1 MKAKFKLSQL
11 AAVDTVQKELIHP
24 KHGETG
30 IFVTLAG
37 PTHPTWKAALEEYNA
52 SEEEQNIRGLKLF
65 AGSILGW
72 DEEAIELP
80 YTTENVLAL
89 FKDDKH
95 EWMARQLT
103 DAVLDNTTFF
113 Q

>member
-24 KHGETG
+24 KHGDTG

-37 PTHPTWKAALEEYNA
+37 PTHPAWKAALEIYNGT
-52 SEEEQNIRGLKLF
+52 EGDQNERGLKLF
-65 AGSILGW
+65 ASSVLGW
-72 DEEAIELP
+72 DEEAMEMP
-80 YTTENVLAL
+80 YSQENALAL
-89 FKDDKH
+89 FKDPKH